1 MTYTVGSLCSGYG
14 GLELGLQQAGIDFEL
29 GWFSEVDSKAASV
42 IATHHPGVEN
52 LGDLTEIEFCP
63 AVDIVT
69 AGFPCQPVSKAGKNL
84 GVDDERWLIE
94 DVVRIAGRANAKWVF
109 LENTAGILSA
119 SDGNAM
125 ARVVS
130 ALAAGG
136 FDAEW
141 LCVSAS
147 DIGAPHGRQRWF
159 CLATSTTTNRAPE
172 TTSFADSDFSRP
184 QGSEPK
190 ERRFVSPRSV
200 DFGPYRSGVRRWEN
214 LTGRQAP
221 HPVDYKMRLN
231 PRFVEWMMGLPD
243 GYVTDVIE
251 NRRAAIG
258 CLGNGVVPQQAAYAF
273 KLLLQQKEKPFEA
286 I

>member
-1 MTYTVGSLCSGYG
+1 MTYSVGSLCSGYG
-14 GLELGLQQAGIDFEL
+14 GLELGLQQAGISFNL
-29 GWFSEVDSKAASV
+29 SWFSEIDRKAASV
-42 IATHHPGVEN
+42 ISFHHPGVAN
-52 LGDLTEIEFCP
+52 LGDLTAIQSCP
-63 AVDIVT
+63 QVEIVT

-94 DVVRIAGRANAKWVF
+94 DVVRIAGRACAKWIL

-141 LCVSAS
+141 LCVPASAV
-147 DIGAPHGRQRWF
+147 GAPHGRQRWF
-159 CLATSTTTNRAPE
+159 CIATSGGATGGLKKQA
-172 TTSFADSDFSRP
+172 FADTNISRP
-184 QGSEPK
+184 QGSEPA
-190 ERRFVSPRSV
+190 ERRLVSSRGV
-200 DFGPYRSGVRRWEN
+200 DFGAYGAGIRRWEKI
-214 LTGRQAP
+214 TGRVAP
-221 HPVDYKMRLN
+221 HPVDSKMRLN
-231 PRFVEWMMGLPD
+231 PKFVEWMMGLPE

-251 NRRAAIG
+251 NRRAAVG
-258 CLGNGVVPQQAAYAF
+258 CLGNGVVPQQAAYAIN
-273 KLLLQQKEKPFEA
+273 LLLEQKEKP